1 MTGRP
6 WWVALGQ
13 LTGVGWYIATAIVA
27 PTLGGLWLDEQVGTR
42 PLFLLV
48 GLVLGIATAFCGTY
62 RMLRIFVES
71 GGRGGTR

>member
-1 MTGRP
+1 
-6 WWVALGQ
+6 
-13 LTGVGWYIATAIVA
+13 
-27 PTLGGLWLDEQVGTR
+27 
-42 PLFLLV
+42 V